1 MLTCPMTRAG
11 SRAVWKS
18 TSELGYSWGAR
29 NLISTQVLQDIHW
42 SFGAVGYFPSYTLG
56 AIMAAQ
62 IFAAAEDALPD
73 LSGQIRR
80 GEFAPLREWLRTEIH
95 EVGSTYA
102 SPDDLLRAV
111 TGDGIDPAPFLDY
124 LTAKYGA
131 LYGL

>member
-1 MLTCPMTRAG
+1 MHPTHLL
-11 SRAVWKS
+11 KS
-18 TSELGYSWGAR
+18 THR
-29 NLISTQVLQDIHW
+29 

-62 IFAAAEDALPD
+62 IFAAAEDALPG
-73 LSGQIRR
+73 LSDQISR
-80 GEFAPLREWLRTEIH
+80 GDFAPLREWLRTEIH

>member
-1 MLTCPMTRAG
+1 
-11 SRAVWKS
+11 
-18 TSELGYSWGAR
+18 
-29 NLISTQVLQDIHW
+29 
-42 SFGAVGYFPSYTLG
+42 
-56 AIMAAQ
+56 MAAQ

-73 LSGQIRR
+73 LSAQISR

-111 TGDGIDPAPFLDY
+111 TGDGIIDPGPFLDY

>member
-1 MLTCPMTRAG
+1 
-11 SRAVWKS
+11 
-18 TSELGYSWGAR
+18 
-29 NLISTQVLQDIHW
+29 
-42 SFGAVGYFPSYTLG
+42 
-56 AIMAAQ
+56 MAAQ

-73 LSGQIRR
+73 WLPLDQIRR

-102 SPDDLLRAV
+102 SPDTCFGGHGLRHRSGAV
-111 TGDGIDPAPFLDY
+111 PHY

>member
-1 MLTCPMTRAG
+1 MA
-11 SRAVWKS
+11 
-18 TSELGYSWGAR
+18 WGAR

-62 IFAAAEDALPD
+62 IFAAAEDALPG
-73 LSGQIRR
+73 LSDQIRR

-111 TGDGIDPAPFLDY
+111 TGDGIDPAPFLNY
-124 LTAKYGA
+124 LTAKYGE

>member
-1 MLTCPMTRAG
+1 
-11 SRAVWKS
+11 
-18 TSELGYSWGAR
+18 
-29 NLISTQVLQDIHW
+29 
-42 SFGAVGYFPSYTLG
+42 
-56 AIMAAQ
+56 MAAQ
-62 IFAAAEDALPD
+62 IFAAAEDALPG
-73 LSGQIRR
+73 LSDQISR

-111 TGDGIDPAPFLDY
+111 TGDGIDPGPFLKY

>member
-1 MLTCPMTRAG
+1 
-11 SRAVWKS
+11 
-18 TSELGYSWGAR
+18 
-29 NLISTQVLQDIHW
+29 
-42 SFGAVGYFPSYTLG
+42 
-56 AIMAAQ
+56 MAAQ

-73 LSGQIRR
+73 LEAQIRR

-111 TGDGIDPAPFLDY
+111 TGDGIDPGPFMDY

>member
-1 MLTCPMTRAG
+1 MEITQWVR
-11 SRAVWKS
+11 
-18 TSELGYSWGAR
+18 LGDDAASMAWGAR

-73 LSGQIRR
+73 LSDQIRR

-124 LTAKYGA
+124 LTAKYGE

>member
-1 MLTCPMTRAG
+1 M
-11 SRAVWKS
+11 
-18 TSELGYSWGAR
+18 AR
-29 NLISTQVLQDIHW
+29 R
-42 SFGAVGYFPSYTLG
+42 YTLG

-73 LSGQIRR
+73 LSDQIRR

-111 TGDGIDPAPFLDY
+111 TGDGIDPAPFLKY

>member
-1 MLTCPMTRAG
+1 MRRGDGIDASSSRVRHRRAG
-11 SRAVWKS
+11 PSAPSVTSRRTRSAR
-18 TSELGYSWGAR
+18 SWR
-29 NLISTQVLQDIHW
+29 RRSSPRPRTHCQ
-42 SFGAVGYFPSYTLG
+42 
-56 AIMAAQ
+56 
-62 IFAAAEDALPD
+62 D
-73 LSGQIRR
+73 LSDQIRR

-95 EVGSTYA
+95 EVGSTCA